1 MRFFSSLIS
10 QSRKYVVGG
19 KLVAIFVLIK
29 VDGMKVSIKLGE
41 LRTSLVPFHSDLV
54 QRNVKFFFSFTSN
67 RSLLRILM
75 GFWLGIRSPNAAMTG
90 TRGREKEGKGGEE
103 EKEESGRGLEAT
115 LTTQETR
122 GSFCIYME

>member
-1 MRFFSSLIS
+1 
-10 QSRKYVVGG
+10 
-19 KLVAIFVLIK
+19 
-29 VDGMKVSIKLGE
+29 MKVSIKLGE

-54 QRNVKFFFSFTSN
+54 QRNVKFFFSFASN

-90 TRGREKEGKGGEE
+90 TGRRETDEE
-103 EKEESGRGLEAT
+103 EKGESGTGMEAT
-115 LTTQETR
+115 LTTQESR